1 MCEREGRRRGRKKG
15 RRRGRDRQDVGQ
27 VGEEREDCP
36 RGDTTAFTW
45 PGGNIN
51 TTLTLITRCPPHHTP
66 LTAALDTDSSLQ
78 TTPGDMTTPQQYKQT
93 RVRL

>member
-27 VGEEREDCP
+27 
-36 RGDTTAFTW
+36 GDTTALTR
-45 PGGNIN
+45 PGGDIN
-51 TTLTLITRCPPHHTP
+51 TTLALITRCPPHHTR
-66 LTAALDTDSSLQ
+66 LTAALDTAPSLE